1 MQNGH
6 VNGAGAPQPMS
17 INPIQAAQF
26 ALMFLQRA
34 DFKAGE
40 REAFGVAEGLL
51 TAIASGQVVLA
62 PPPVQAQA
70 ARGADSLP
78 ADS

>member
-6 VNGAGAPQPMS
+6 ANGSAQPIS
-17 INPIQAAQF
+17 INPVQAAQF

-40 REAFGVAEGLL
+40 REAFACAEGLL
-51 TAIASGQVVLA
+51 NAIHSGQVVLS
-62 PPPVQAQA
+62 PPPAQAQA
-70 ARGADSLP
+70 ARGAESPSVD
-78 ADS
+78 